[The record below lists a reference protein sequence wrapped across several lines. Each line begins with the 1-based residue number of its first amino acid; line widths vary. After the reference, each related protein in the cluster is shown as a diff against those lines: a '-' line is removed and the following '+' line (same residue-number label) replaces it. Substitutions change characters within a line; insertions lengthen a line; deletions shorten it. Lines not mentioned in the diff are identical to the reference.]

1 MALSTRTP
9 FVESD
14 VQMLVEAI
22 WSTVLSLQ
30 ARRAR
35 SGRDL
40 RLDDAGPVIT
50 GCAQITGAWEG
61 AVLLECSVALAHRA
75 AAAVFRTDPAE
86 LSVADLEGAIGELTN
101 MHGGNLKGLLPD
113 SCFLSLPAVV
123 HGRDHRLRV
132 PGAAEVCRQVY
143 ECDGERFVVS
153 ILGRTAH
160 GA

>member
-1 MALSTRTP
+1 MSVSTRTP

-14 VQMLVEAI
+14 VQMLVESI

-30 ARRAR
+30 ARRAHSPR
-35 SGRDL
+35 RA
-40 RLDDAGPVIT
+40 DDFAPVVI

-61 AVLLECSVALAHRA
+61 AVLLECSLPLALRA
-75 AAAVFRTDPAE
+75 AAAVFGAEPTE
-86 LSVADLEGAIGELTN
+86 LSVADLEDAIGELTN

-123 HGRDHRLRV
+123 HGRDHRLRI

-153 ILGRTAH
+153 ILSRTAD
-160 GA
+160 GE